1 MLIILFLLYLYVLG
15 GFILSIHH
23 KQCIGG
29 LEELTSNMSGVDS
42 EQDKQPISSVNGQS
56 RDNDTVSP
64 GKEDLKDHTPPT
76 EGLKGTSDTETK
88 AIVSGH
94 GEEARSPKEGLN
106 EDETK
111 DSYSPEMT
119 NGEMAGSHENE
130 NEGESF
136 VVENKTD
143 ETPEEV
149 LDNKQVNNGLEAA
162 EIENE
167 MVEAGK
173 EVEKAA
179 EQSEPE
185 KNNDVM
191 STTVADGEKNE
202 AKTEPV
208 EVEKTVDALNE
219 GAVVDEQR
227 AEEKSENQSSEE
239 NKVAVTG
246 KLGIMYL
253 HVFE

>member
-1 MLIILFLLYLYVLG
+1 
-15 GFILSIHH
+15 
-23 KQCIGG
+23 
-29 LEELTSNMSGVDS
+29 MSGVDS
-42 EQDKQPISSVNGQS
+42 EQDKQPISSVNGHS
-56 RDNDTVSP
+56 GDNDAVSP
-64 GKEDLKDHTPPT
+64 GKEDPKDYTPSID
-76 EGLKGTSDTETK
+76 GLKGTSDTETT

-94 GEEARSPKEGLN
+94 SEEAQSPKEGLN

-111 DSYSPEMT
+111 DSHSPEMT
-119 NGEMAGSHENE
+119 NGEITGSHENE
-130 NEGESF
+130 NEGESS

-185 KNNDVM
+185 KNNDAVP
-191 STTVADGEKNE
+191 TAVADGEQNKVE
-202 AKTEPV
+202 TEPV
-208 EVEKTVDALNE
+208 EGEKTVDELKE
-219 GAVVDEQR
+219 GAVVDEKLT
-227 AEEKSENQSSEE
+227 EEKSENQPSEE
-239 NKVAVTG
+239 SKVAVTG
-246 KLGIMYL
+246 KLGLIYL
-253 HVFE
+253 VQVF